1 MFVRICVA
9 HTLVSHALTIC
20 VSGPGRRTVPEPVA
34 GARLPRPQRSQ
45 SQDV

>member
-9 HTLVSHALTIC
+9 YMLVSHALTMC
-20 VSGPGRRTVPEPVA
+20 ASGPGRRSVPEPVA